1 MARSRK
7 PLRRSMTNDALL
19 AFPFLPTL
27 WKKRGASTPI
37 SLTTAEV
44 TDSMFGAAGL
54 LTRSWVSSNSQH
66 PARYIGLPHIFAD
79 SVRYTR
85 HTCHRGDI
93 RAEKRS
99 TWIPLPLDDRLG
111 IYNELSA
118 LESVFTYRP
127 PAMTLAANQSTSQ
140 LVIRYLVCSRNASIT
155 CDGRGTLRLAAAIL
169 AARSGRCRASIRR
182 AVPKLTDSASRPAV
196 GIEQKLEAV
205 AFKHEKSLTDGRFMH
220 TNYDDCCGRL
230 SFPST
235 IALSSP
241 RRPCGSRC
249 PPCPGSGSGR

>member
-1 MARSRK
+1 
-7 PLRRSMTNDALL
+7 MTNDALL

-27 WKKRGASTPI
+27 WKKRGASTQI

-99 TWIPLPLDDRLG
+99 TWMPLPLDDRLG
-111 IYNELSA
+111 IYSELSA

-127 PAMTLAANQSTSQ
+127 PAMTLAANQGISQ
-140 LVIRYLVCSRNASIT
+140 LVNTIPRVIAHAHATRQLRATGGALLVGGSELGGAFR
-155 CDGRGTLRLAAAIL
+155 TLQSLDSSGSSETHRLGIAA
-169 AARSGRCRASIRR
+169 
-182 AVPKLTDSASRPAV
+182 
-196 GIEQKLEAV
+196 
-205 AFKHEKSLTDGRFMH
+205 
-220 TNYDDCCGRL
+220 CGRDR
-230 SFPST
+230 T
-235 IALSSP
+235 EA
-241 RRPCGSRC
+241 
-249 PPCPGSGSGR
+249 